1 VKGSSRVAGFGV
13 AAALGV
19 ALLSVAV
26 TAHAQAPGQERGP
39 GPNALKLLVVPA
51 FVSSDKTLGCS
62 AANEVRD
69 RMDGDVDTKKLWMIQ
84 QNNIDETLKASGF
97 PPCQPIS
104 ATDEKQL
111 TQQLRGDAYIEGQ
124 VTKTATGVRIE
135 PRLVLARDIAA
146 AQPLP
151 AVEAAKVGDAA
162 KQVSKEVL
170 AAMKQYD
177 GEEKCY
183 NLARQGQ
190 YPQAI
195 AAAKEGIAQ
204 YPQASLA
211 RLCIANTLVA
221 MKAPPDSIIA
231 VTTAILKDDPKNTRA
246 LTLSAQA
253 YYDKKDYDN
262 AVKSWG
268 GLLAADPS
276 NTAMVEDIV
285 TKIVQSGKAD
295 AAVPIVAQALKDNP
309 DDPKMTVLYCRIL
322 LAAKHTKEALE
333 ACPAAV
339 KVDTAFADTLYFAR
353 MTTAA
358 LADSQPQKAAQFAAD
373 GLHKFPNSTT
383 LMQLGAQANVAA
395 GQTQVAMDLLKK
407 LLAINPKNPSAWEQ
421 LYNAYIGGGKY
432 DSAMAAAH
440 SAVANG
446 DDPTAMSGY
455 IRTQGNN
462 FYKKGNAAN
471 PKNVDTLLMAVRWS
485 KYSDSLAA
493 NPGAK
498 FIGGVSEFTVGLQYD
513 QDGTKNKDCAK
524 IKQAEQLWT
533 EAQIDIHGGAAIA
546 PDAAAKILQTIQQYL
561 PAFQQQE
568 KVVCKTGGGAGAAN
582 KKQ

>member
-1 VKGSSRVAGFGV
+1 MSRCSAEPPRSTHK
-13 AAALGV
+13 LP
-19 ALLSVAV
+19 
-26 TAHAQAPGQERGP
+26 APERGP

-69 RMDGDVDTKKLWMIQ
+69 RLDGDVDTKKLWVIQ

-104 ATDEKQL
+104 STDEKQL

-124 VTKTATGVRIE
+124 VTKTATGVRVE
-135 PRLVLARDIAA
+135 PKLVLARDIAA

-151 AVEAAKVGDAA
+151 AVEALKIGDAA
-162 KQVSKEVL
+162 KLVSKEVL

-183 NLARQGQ
+183 NSARQGQ

-195 AAAKEGIAQ
+195 AAAREAIVA
-204 YPQASLA
+204 YPQAALA
-211 RLCIANTLVA
+211 RLCIASTLVL

-231 VTTAILKDDPKNTRA
+231 VSQDILKDDPHNTRA
-246 LTLSAQA
+246 LTMAAQA
-253 YYDKKDYDN
+253 YYDKKDIDN
-262 AVKSWG
+262 AVKAWG
-268 GLLAADPS
+268 ALLAADPS

-295 AAVPIVAQALKDNP
+295 AAVPIVADALKDNP
-309 DDPKMTVLYCRIL
+309 DDPKLTVLYCRIL
-322 LAAKHTKEALE
+322 LAAKHKEALD

-339 KVDTAFADTLYFAR
+339 KVDTAFADTLFYAR
-353 MTTAA
+353 MATAA
-358 LADSQPQKAAQFAAD
+358 LADTQPQKAAQFAAE
-373 GLHKFPNSTT
+373 GMKKFPTNVT
-383 LMQLGAQANVAA
+383 LMQVGAQANLAA
-395 GQTQVAMDLLKK
+395 GQTQAGIDLLKK
-407 LLAINPKNPSAWEQ
+407 VLQANPKNPGVWEALYSAYMGLSQ
-421 LYNAYIGGGKY
+421 Y

-446 DDPTAMSGY
+446 EDPGQMAKFTLP
-455 IRTQGNN
+455 QGNA
-462 FYKKGNAAN
+462 FYKKGNAS
-471 PKNVDTLLMAVRWS
+471 KNVDTLLMAVRWT

-493 NPGAK
+493 SPQAK
-498 FIGGVSEFTVGLQYD
+498 FIAGVSEFTVGLQYD
-513 QDGTKNKDCAK
+513 QDGYKNKDCAT
-524 IKQAEQLWT
+524 IKKAEQIWQD
-533 EAQIDIHGGAAIA
+533 AQIDVHGGAATA
-546 PDAAAKILQTIQQYL
+546 PDAAATILTNIQKYL

-568 KVVCKTGGGAGAAN
+568 KIVCKTGGAGGGAT